1 MSTDLLNKVL
11 RIGEGR
17 QIKQMQSR
25 VAAIG
30 AREPELERLSD
41 DELLTHSHGLREQVA
56 NGADLDDILVDAFA
70 LVREVGRRTMGMRLY
85 DVQLIGAQVL
95 HAGRI
100 AEMKTGEGKTFSA
113 TAAVYLNAL
122 GGTGVH
128 VVTVND
134 YLARRDAE
142 WMRPVYSGLGMT
154 VGVIETTLDPAT
166 RREAY
171 AADATYGTNSEFGF
185 DYLRDNMAVQL
196 PDTVQR
202 GHNFC
207 IVDEVDSILIDE
219 ARTPLIISGIPEAA
233 ADTYYRFARII
244 PTLRK
249 RTDYEIDEKARSAAP
264 TESGV
269 EKIERAL
276 GIENLYLDI
285 NGQLVNHLIQ
295 ALKAHA
301 LYHRDKEYIV
311 RDGEVLIV
319 DEFTG
324 RVLEGRRYSEGLHQA
339 IEAKEGLR
347 IREENQ
353 TLATITLQNYF
364 RMYDKLSGMTGTA
377 STEANEFN
385 KIYNA
390 DVVSIPTN
398 RPVTRVD
405 EQDYIFKTK
414 DAKFAAVVEDI
425 AAAHERGQ
433 PVLVGT
439 ISVEV
444 SEALSQ
450 QLARRGIPHNV
461 LNAKQH
467 EREAQVIKD
476 AGGVGAVTIATNMA
490 GRGVDIKLAD
500 GVAELGGLYVVG
512 TERHE
517 SRRIDNQLRGRS
529 GRQGDP
535 GRTRFYLS
543 AEDDLIRVFAGD
555 RIYKILDRLGPGD
568 DLPIESKMLTRTI
581 EGAQKKVEEMNFNI
595 RKTVLEYDD
604 VLNKQR
610 EVIYAERRRVLEG
623 ADLSEQ
629 ARDWIADVLVEE
641 VDQYAGEDLDPIDWD
656 LPGLVASLRTFFP
669 LTLSA
674 EDLTTNAE
682 GEVATRDDLL
692 DRLEDDAIE
701 AYERQEASIG
711 PETIREWERYVLL
724 QVVDLHWREH
734 LYAMDYLR
742 EGIHLR
748 ALAQLDP
755 LSAYRTE
762 GHEMFDETM
771 GMIRREFVR
780 YMFHVQ
786 PNPPVEREAIQP
798 AQVDYTYQ
806 AEPIQGFQA
815 LEAAVAQDPAIAAV
829 AEAEPE
835 PVRVMM
841 PPVEQR
847 IVAPEERIGRN
858 DPCWCGSGLKY
869 KKCHGAAV

>member
-1 MSTDLLNKVL
+1 M
-11 RIGEGR
+11 
-17 QIKQMQSR
+17 
-25 VAAIG
+25 
-30 AREPELERLSD
+30 
-41 DELLTHSHGLREQVA
+41 
-56 NGADLDDILVDAFA
+56 
-70 LVREVGRRTMGMRLY
+70 
-85 DVQLIGAQVL
+85 
-95 HAGRI
+95 
-100 AEMKTGEGKTFSA
+100 
-113 TAAVYLNAL
+113 
-122 GGTGVH
+122 
-128 VVTVND
+128 
-134 YLARRDAE
+134 
-142 WMRPVYSGLGMT
+142 
-154 VGVIETTLDPAT
+154 
-166 RREAY
+166 
-171 AADATYGTNSEFGF
+171 
-185 DYLRDNMAVQL
+185 
-196 PDTVQR
+196 
-202 GHNFC
+202 
-207 IVDEVDSILIDE
+207 
-219 ARTPLIISGIPEAA
+219 
-233 ADTYYRFARII
+233 
-244 PTLRK
+244 
-249 RTDYEIDEKARSAAP
+249 
-264 TESGV
+264 
-269 EKIERAL
+269 
-276 GIENLYLDI
+276 
-285 NGQLVNHLIQ
+285 
-295 ALKAHA
+295 
-301 LYHRDKEYIV
+301 
-311 RDGEVLIV
+311 
-319 DEFTG
+319 
-324 RVLEGRRYSEGLHQA
+324 
-339 IEAKEGLR
+339 
-347 IREENQ
+347 
-353 TLATITLQNYF
+353 
-364 RMYDKLSGMTGTA
+364 
-377 STEANEFN
+377 
-385 KIYNA
+385 
-390 DVVSIPTN
+390 
-398 RPVTRVD
+398 
-405 EQDYIFKTK
+405 
-414 DAKFAAVVEDI
+414 
-425 AAAHERGQ
+425 
-433 PVLVGT
+433 
-439 ISVEV
+439 
-444 SEALSQ
+444 
-450 QLARRGIPHNV
+450 
-461 LNAKQH
+461 
-467 EREAQVIKD
+467 
-476 AGGVGAVTIATNMA
+476 TIATNMA
-490 GRGVDIKLAD
+490 GRGVDIKLGD

-641 VDQYAGEDLDPIDWD
+641 VDLYAGEDLDPIDWD
-656 LPGLVASLRTFFP
+656 LPGLEASLRTFFP

-674 EDLTTNAE
+674 EDLATNAE
-682 GEVATRDDLL
+682 GEVATREDLL

-701 AYERQEASIG
+701 AYERQEATIG

-786 PNPPVEREAIQP
+786 PNPPEEREAIQP
-798 AQVDYTYQ
+798 ARVDYTYQ

-835 PVRVMM
+835 PVHVMM

-847 IVAPEERIGRN
+847 IVPPEERIGRN

>member
-1 MSTDLLNKVL
+1 
-11 RIGEGR
+11 
-17 QIKQMQSR
+17 
-25 VAAIG
+25 
-30 AREPELERLSD
+30 
-41 DELLTHSHGLREQVA
+41 
-56 NGADLDDILVDAFA
+56 
-70 LVREVGRRTMGMRLY
+70 
-85 DVQLIGAQVL
+85 
-95 HAGRI
+95 
-100 AEMKTGEGKTFSA
+100 
-113 TAAVYLNAL
+113 
-122 GGTGVH
+122 
-128 VVTVND
+128 
-134 YLARRDAE
+134 
-142 WMRPVYSGLGMT
+142 
-154 VGVIETTLDPAT
+154 
-166 RREAY
+166 
-171 AADATYGTNSEFGF
+171 
-185 DYLRDNMAVQL
+185 MAVQL
-196 PDTVQR
+196 ADTVQR
-202 GHNFC
+202 DHFFC

-233 ADTYYRFARII
+233 ADAYYRFARII

-249 RTDYEIDEKARSAAP
+249 RVDYEVDEKQRSASP

-269 EKIERAL
+269 EKVERAL

-285 NGQLVNHLIQ
+285 HGQLVNHLIQ

-301 LYHRDKEYIV
+301 LYRKDKEYIV

-339 IEAKEGLR
+339 IEAKEGLA

-398 RPVTRVD
+398 QPVRRLD
-405 EQDYIFKTK
+405 EPDYIFKTK
-414 DAKFAAVVEDI
+414 DAKFAAVVDDI
-425 AAAHERGQ
+425 AAANELGQ

-439 ISVEV
+439 ISVEI

-450 QLARRGIPHNV
+450 QLSKRGIAHSV

-467 EREAQVIKD
+467 EREAQIIID
-476 AGGVGAVTIATNMA
+476 AGTTGAVTIATNMA
-490 GRGVDIKLAD
+490 GRGVDIKLGD
-500 GVAELGGLYVVG
+500 GVPELGGLYVVG

-568 DLPIESKMLTRTI
+568 DLPIESRMLTRTI

-623 ADLSEQ
+623 EDLSEQ
-629 ARDWIADVLVEE
+629 ARDWIAEVLVEE
-641 VDQYAGEDLDPIDWD
+641 VDRFAGEDLDSTEWD
-656 LPGLVASLRTFFP
+656 LDGLLGNLRTYYP
-669 LTLSA
+669 VSLSENDLLAPGEGGELTR
-674 EDLTTNAE
+674 
-682 GEVATRDDLL
+682 GDLL
-692 DRLEDDAIE
+692 DRLEDDAID
-701 AYERQEASIG
+701 AYERHEALIG
-711 PETIREWERYVLL
+711 PENIREWERYVLL

-748 ALAQLDP
+748 ALAQHDP
-755 LSAYRTE
+755 LSAYRIE
-762 GHEMFDETM
+762 GHTMFDETM
-771 GMIRREFVR
+771 SMIRREFVR
-780 YMFHVQ
+780 YMFHVET
-786 PNPPVEREAIQP
+786 PPPVEREAAQP
-798 AQVDYTYQ
+798 ARVDYTYQ
-806 AEPIQGFQA
+806 EEPIQGFQA
-815 LEAAVAQDPAIAAV
+815 LEAAVAQDSTLTAV
-829 AEAEPE
+829 AEAAPPPS
-835 PVRVMM
+835 PV
-841 PPVEQR
+841 VEQR
-847 IVAPEERIGRN
+847 IVSEEQRIGRN
-858 DPCWCGSGLKY
+858 DPCWCGSGIKY
-869 KKCHGAAV
+869 KKCHGAAA

>member
-11 RIGEGR
+11 RFGEGR
-17 QIKQMQSR
+17 QIKQMQAR
-25 VAAIG
+25 VVAIG
-30 AREPELERLSD
+30 AREPELEQLSD
-41 DELLTHSHGLREQVA
+41 DELLRRSSELREQVA
-56 NGADLDDILVDAFA
+56 NGAVLDDILIEAFA
-70 LVREVGRRTMGMRLY
+70 LVREVGRRTLALRMY

-95 HAGRI
+95 HAGQI

-122 GGTGVH
+122 AGTGVH

-134 YLARRDAE
+134 YLARRDAD
-142 WMRPVYSGLGMT
+142 WMRPVYSGLGIS
-154 VGVIETTLDPAT
+154 VGVVETTLDPAT

-171 AADATYGTNSEFGF
+171 AADATYGTNAEFGF

-196 PDTVQR
+196 ADTVQR
-202 GHNFC
+202 GHSFC

-249 RTDYEIDEKARSAAP
+249 RVDYDVDEKQRSASP

-269 EKIERAL
+269 EKVERAL

-285 NGQLVNHLIQ
+285 HGQLVNHLIQ

-301 LYHRDKEYIV
+301 LYRKDKEYIV

-339 IEAKEGLR
+339 IEAKEGVA

-377 STEANEFN
+377 ATEANEFN

-398 RPVTRVD
+398 QAVRRVD

-414 DAKFAAVVEDI
+414 DAKFTAVADDI

-439 ISVEV
+439 ISVQI

-450 QLARRGIPHNV
+450 QLSKRGIPHNV

-467 EREAQVIKD
+467 EREAQIIKD
-476 AGGVGAVTIATNMA
+476 AGSTGAVTIATNMA
-490 GRGVDIKLAD
+490 GRGVDIKLGA
-500 GVAELGGLYVVG
+500 GVEELGGLYVIG

-529 GRQGDP
+529 GRQGDA

-555 RIYKILDRLGPGD
+555 RIYKILDRLGPGG

-623 ADLSEQ
+623 EDLSEQ

-641 VDQYAGEDLDPIDWD
+641 VDRFAPEDLDLTEWD
-656 LPGLVASLRTFFP
+656 LPGLAASLRTYYP
-669 LTLSA
+669 LSLSVD
-674 EDLTTNAE
+674 DLLESGDAE
-682 GEVATRDDLL
+682 GVTRGDLL
-692 DRLEDDAIE
+692 DRLEDDAID
-701 AYERQEASIG
+701 AYERHEVLIG
-711 PETIREWERYVLL
+711 PENIREWERYILL

-748 ALAQLDP
+748 ALAQHDP
-755 LSAYRTE
+755 LSAYRIE
-762 GHEMFDETM
+762 GHTMFDETM
-771 GMIRREFVR
+771 SMIRREFVR
-780 YMFHVQ
+780 YMFHVET
-786 PNPPVEREAIQP
+786 PPPVEREVVQP
-798 AQVDYTYQ
+798 AQVDYSFQ
-806 AEPIQGFQA
+806 DDPIQGFQG
-815 LEAAVAQDPAIAAV
+815 LEAAVAQDPGLTAV
-829 AEAEPE
+829 AEAPPPAMT
-835 PVRVMM
+835 PVQQRV
-841 PPVEQR
+841 VTDEQ
-847 IVAPEERIGRN
+847 RIGRN
-858 DPCWCGSGLKY
+858 DPCWCGSGIKY
-869 KKCHGAAV
+869 KKCHGAAA

>member
-1 MSTDLLNKVL
+1 
-11 RIGEGR
+11 
-17 QIKQMQSR
+17 
-25 VAAIG
+25 
-30 AREPELERLSD
+30 
-41 DELLTHSHGLREQVA
+41 
-56 NGADLDDILVDAFA
+56 
-70 LVREVGRRTMGMRLY
+70 
-85 DVQLIGAQVL
+85 
-95 HAGRI
+95 
-100 AEMKTGEGKTFSA
+100 MKTGEGKTFSA

-122 GGTGVH
+122 GGDGVH

-154 VGVIETTLDPAT
+154 VGVIETTLDPLA

-196 PDTVQR
+196 ADTVQR
-202 GHNFC
+202 GYNFC

-233 ADTYYRFARII
+233 ADTYYRFARIV

-311 RDGEVLIV
+311 REGEVLIV

-377 STEANEFN
+377 ATEANEFN

-398 RPVTRVD
+398 KPVTRVD

-414 DAKFAAVVEDI
+414 DAKFTAVADDI

-439 ISVEV
+439 ISVEI

-450 QLARRGIPHNV
+450 QLTRRGIPHNV

-467 EREAQVIKD
+467 EREAEIIKD
-476 AGGVGAVTIATNMA
+476 AGSIGAVTIATNMA
-490 GRGVDIKLAD
+490 GRGVDIKLGRRRRGPRRPVRGRHRAPREPAHRQPAAGPFRPSGRPGPHALLPVGRGRPDPGVRRRSHLQDPRPPRTRRRSADRVQDAHAHDRGRAEEGRGDELQHPQD
-500 GVAELGGLYVVG
+500 GVGVRRRPQQAARGHLRRAPPGARGGGPVRAGARLD
-512 TERHE
+512 
-517 SRRIDNQLRGRS
+517 RRRPGRRGRPVRRR
-529 GRQGDP
+529 GARP
-535 GRTRFYLS
+535 
-543 AEDDLIRVFAGD
+543 
-555 RIYKILDRLGPGD
+555 DRLGPGRTAGQPAHL
-568 DLPIESKMLTRTI
+568 LPAPRCPAEELTHDT
-581 EGAQKKVEEMNFNI
+581 
-595 RKTVLEYDD
+595 
-604 VLNKQR
+604 
-610 EVIYAERRRVLEG
+610 RRRARHPRGPARPARGRRDRRVRAPRGDSSGPRTSASGSATCCCRSSTCTG
-623 ADLSEQ
+623 ASTSTRWTTC
-629 ARDWIADVLVEE
+629 ARGSTCARW
-641 VDQYAGEDLDPIDWD
+641 PSWTRCR
-656 LPGLVASLRTFFP
+656 RTGP
-669 LTLSA
+669 R
-674 EDLTTNAE
+674 
-682 GEVATRDDLL
+682 ATRC
-692 DRLEDDAIE
+692 
-701 AYERQEASIG
+701 S
-711 PETIREWERYVLL
+711 T
-724 QVVDLHWREH
+724 
-734 LYAMDYLR
+734 
-742 EGIHLR
+742 
-748 ALAQLDP
+748 
-755 LSAYRTE
+755 
-762 GHEMFDETM
+762 
-771 GMIRREFVR
+771 RRW
-780 YMFHVQ
+780 
-786 PNPPVEREAIQP
+786 P
-798 AQVDYTYQ
+798 
-806 AEPIQGFQA
+806 
-815 LEAAVAQDPAIAAV
+815 
-829 AEAEPE
+829 
-835 PVRVMM
+835 
-841 PPVEQR
+841 
-847 IVAPEERIGRN
+847 
-858 DPCWCGSGLKY
+858 
-869 KKCHGAAV
+869 

>member
-17 QIKQMQSR
+17 QVKQMQSR
-25 VAAIG
+25 VVAIG
-30 AREPELERLSD
+30 AREPELEV
-41 DELLTHSHGLREQVA
+41 LTDAQLIERSHGLREQA
-56 NGADLDDILVDAFA
+56 GNGADLDDLLIDAFA

-85 DVQLIGAQVL
+85 DVQMIGAQVL

-122 GGTGVH
+122 GGEGVH

-142 WMRPVYSGLGMT
+142 WMRPVYEGLGMS
-154 VGVIETTLDPAT
+154 VGVIETTLDPLA
-166 RREAY
+166 RRDAY
-171 AADATYGTNSEFGF
+171 AADATYGTNAEFGF

-196 PDTVQR
+196 LDTVQR
-202 GHNFC
+202 GYNFC

-233 ADTYYRFARII
+233 ADSYYRFARIV

-249 RTDYEIDEKARSAAP
+249 NTDYEVDEKARSVAP

-269 EKIERAL
+269 SKVEKAL
-276 GIENLYLDI
+276 GIENLYLDV

-295 ALKAHA
+295 ALKADA
-301 LYHRDKEYIV
+301 LYHKDKEYIV
-311 RDGEVLIV
+311 REGEVLIV

-385 KIYNA
+385 RIYNA
-390 DVVSIPTN
+390 DVVTIPTN
-398 RPVTRVD
+398 MPVRRID
-405 EQDYIFKTK
+405 EQDYIFKTRE
-414 DAKFAAVVEDI
+414 AKFAAVIEDI

-444 SEALSQ
+444 SESLSQ
-450 QLARRGIPHNV
+450 QLGGRGITHNV

-467 EREAQVIKD
+467 EREAEIIKD
-476 AGGVGAVTIATNMA
+476 AGKVGAVTIATNMA
-490 GRGVDIKLAD
+490 GRGVDIKLGD
-500 GVAELGGLYVVG
+500 GVEELGGLYVVG

-529 GRQGDP
+529 GRQGDA

-555 RIYKILDRLGPGD
+555 RIFKILDRLGPGD

-623 ADLSEQ
+623 EDLSDQ
-629 ARDWIADVLVEE
+629 ARDWIAEVLVAE
-641 VDQYAGEDLDPIDWD
+641 VDRYAPEDLDEIEWD
-656 LPGLVASLRTFFP
+656 VPGLAASLRTYFP
-669 LTLSA
+669 LSLTEEQILAPGSRARSRARICSTGSRTTRWTPTSA
-674 EDLTTNAE
+674 RKRRSVRRTSVSGSATSCCRWSICTGASTSTPWTTCARASTC
-682 GEVATRDDLL
+682 GRWPSSTRCPRTAPRATRCST
-692 DRLEDDAIE
+692 R
-701 AYERQEASIG
+701 
-711 PETIREWERYVLL
+711 
-724 QVVDLHWREH
+724 
-734 LYAMDYLR
+734 
-742 EGIHLR
+742 
-748 ALAQLDP
+748 
-755 LSAYRTE
+755 
-762 GHEMFDETM
+762 
-771 GMIRREFVR
+771 
-780 YMFHVQ
+780 
-786 PNPPVEREAIQP
+786 
-798 AQVDYTYQ
+798 
-806 AEPIQGFQA
+806 
-815 LEAAVAQDPAIAAV
+815 
-829 AEAEPE
+829 
-835 PVRVMM
+835 
-841 PPVEQR
+841 
-847 IVAPEERIGRN
+847 
-858 DPCWCGSGLKY
+858 
-869 KKCHGAAV
+869 